1 MKQINGILT
10 AKGAEIPLILD
21 AITWVE
27 GALMRSTSDN
37 ENIQKALDD
46 PKEKEKMNN
55 SIKKFLDLN
64 KLVNS
69 FEGPWPKECH
79 SSPIFKK
86 EFRDMLD
93 TMTVEDYFNMLAK
106 QVLNKESKT

>member
-1 MKQINGILT
+1 MKMINNVLT
-10 AKGAEIPLILD
+10 AKGTEVPLILD
-21 AITWVE
+21 AITWMEEVF
-27 GALMRSTSDN
+27 MRSISAN

-46 PKEKEKMNN
+46 SKEKEKMNN

-79 SSPIFKK
+79 FSPLFKK
-86 EFRDMLD
+86 EFRDFLD
-93 TMTVEDYFNMLAK
+93 KMTVEDYFDMLVK
-106 QVLNKESKT
+106 LVLNKESKT

>member
-21 AITWVE
+21 AITWME
-27 GALMRSTSDN
+27 EAFMRSTSDN

-55 SIKKFLDLN
+55 SIKRFLDLD

-69 FEGPWPKECH
+69 FDGPWPKECN
-79 SSPIFKK
+79 SSPLFKK
-86 EFRDMLD
+86 EFRDFLD
-93 TMTVEDYFNMLAK
+93 KMTVEDYFNMLVK
-106 QVLNKESKT
+106 NVLNKENKT

>member
-1 MKQINGILT
+1 MKQINGVLT

-21 AITWVE
+21 AITWME
-27 GALMRSTSDN
+27 ETFMRSTSAN

-46 PKEKEKMNN
+46 PKAKEQMNN

-79 SSPIFKK
+79 FSPLFDKG
-86 EFRDMLD
+86 FRDFLD
-93 TMTVEDYFNMLAK
+93 KMTVEDYFDMLVK
-106 QVLNKESKT
+106 RILNKESKT

>member
-1 MKQINGILT
+1 MKQINGVLT

-21 AITWVE
+21 AITYTE
-27 GALMRSTSDN
+27 HTFMRATSDDL
-37 ENIQKALDD
+37 NIQKALDD
-46 PKEKEKMNN
+46 PKEKEKMND

-79 SSPIFKK
+79 FSPLFKK
-86 EFRDMLD
+86 EFRDFLD
-93 TMTVEDYFNMLAK
+93 KMTVEDYFNMLVK
-106 QVLNKESKT
+106 QILKKGNS